1 MKTFVPLIMAVHA
14 ALAAP
19 IDSSDFQSVKKTI
32 SDNTPL
38 CGYVR
43 IEETAWWSVGLQ
55 THGTESGADVL
66 SSGLKKIAEGKEMQC
81 YTGVRN

>member
-1 MKTFVPLIMAVHA
+1 MRTFVTLIMAVHA

-19 IDSSDFQSVKKTI
+19 IDSSNFQLVKKTI

-55 THGTESGADVL
+55 THGVCEPIWNNDTAVIYRIDRERCGCAFF
-66 SSGLKKIAEGKEMQC
+66 
-81 YTGVRN
+81 R